1 MKINAD
7 IYVKDVPGT
16 LVSSLE
22 PISTL
27 GGNIVGVVHNR
38 DTMDNNTAERMIR
51 SLTII
56 RKNSLFTG
64 SEKGGN
70 TLAVLYSFA
79 KTCQANK
86 VSFRKWLE
94 DVLVRIGTTPES
106 ELNTLLPHNWSQQTA

>member
-1 MKINAD
+1 MLIR
-7 IYVKDVPGT
+7 IQDV
-16 LVSSLE
+16 
-22 PISTL
+22 L
-27 GGNIVGVVHNR
+27 GWG
-38 DTMDNNTAERMIR
+38 
-51 SLTII
+51 LT
-56 RKNSLFTG
+56 FTG

-70 TLAVLYSFA
+70 TLAGLYSFA

>member
-1 MKINAD
+1 MANVD
-7 IYVKDVPGT
+7 RP
-16 LVSSLE
+16 SSKFTEAVRYAL
-22 PISTL
+22 
-27 GGNIVGVVHNR
+27 NIESELR
-38 DTMDNNTAERMIR
+38 MFLSDPKLAMDNNTAERMIR